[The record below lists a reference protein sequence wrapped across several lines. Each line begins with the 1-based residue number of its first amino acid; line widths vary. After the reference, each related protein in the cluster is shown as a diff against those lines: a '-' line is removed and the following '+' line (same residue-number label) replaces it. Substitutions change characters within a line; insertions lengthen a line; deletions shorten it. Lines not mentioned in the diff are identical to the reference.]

1 MLNVKLLV
9 IVVTYNSQKF
19 IDWALAPL
27 FDRELCHVRVV
38 DSGSSD
44 VTYLSKLEKHNNV
57 EIIFEKNLGFAKAN
71 NRALYDI
78 DNFDFVL
85 FLNPDARIESNELDE
100 LLKRANSHENQS
112 TGVFSVGLEKYSIDE
127 NRPLAFYDSLGIK
140 CDAIGRWK
148 DIQGPCSIANKID
161 IKYEAICGAFML
173 CKSTALKALP
183 DSRGNIG
190 FEESF
195 YMYKE
200 DIELSL
206 RLGKKWGIKVFTDL
220 KAYHCR
226 GWGGARDSN
235 PYWARKHSAE
245 NDVYLA
251 IHYKLRA
258 LPYAILKYLYVM
270 LLEKK

>member
-1 MLNVKLLV
+1 L
-9 IVVTYNSQKF
+9 
-19 IDWALAPL
+19 
-27 FDRELCHVRVV
+27 
-38 DSGSSD
+38 
-44 VTYLSKLEKHNNV
+44 
-57 EIIFEKNLGFAKAN
+57 
-71 NRALYDI
+71 
-78 DNFDFVL
+78 
-85 FLNPDARIESNELDE
+85 
-100 LLKRANSHENQS
+100 
-112 TGVFSVGLEKYSIDE
+112 
-127 NRPLAFYDSLGIK
+127 
-140 CDAIGRWK
+140 
-148 DIQGPCSIANKID
+148 
-161 IKYEAICGAFML
+161 L

-226 GWGGARDSN
+226 GWGEQGIQTHTG
-235 PYWARKHSAE
+235 RKHSAE
-245 NDVYLA
+245 NDLYLA